1 MSQLLQDL
9 KTSTRPQH
17 DQIEKTIDFLRE
29 DMTLEDYKYLLKK
42 FYGFYYTF
50 EKFLK
55 ETNLPLDYSQRYKL
69 PRLKNDLENLGMS
82 SQEIEKLPVLKMKFP
97 SSLEVVLGQ
106 LYVIEGSTLGGMVLK
121 KHFEKKFSL
130 TPDTGLS
137 FFTGYGAETMSFWK
151 EFQEI
156 LIESSSEKANPLI
169 IDSAQITFLTLETWM
184 K

>member
-9 KTSTRPQH
+9 KSSTRPHH

-29 DMTLEDYKYLLKK
+29 DMTLDDYKNLLMK
-42 FYGFYYTF
+42 FYGFYFTF
-50 EKFLK
+50 ENALK
-55 ETNLPLDYSQRYKL
+55 ETNLPFDYSLRFKMPHL
-69 PRLKNDLENLGMS
+69 RNDLENLGMTS
-82 SQEIEKLPVLKMKFP
+82 SEIEKIPKSKIYFSP
-97 SSLEVVLGQ
+97 RLEDILGQ

-130 TPDTGLS
+130 TSESGLS
-137 FFTGYGAETMSFWK
+137 FFSGYGPETMNFWK

-156 LIESSSEKANPLI
+156 LIKFSSEKSDPVI
-169 IDSAQITFLTLETWM
+169 IDSAKITFRTLETWM